1 MEMNITNIGVAISIG
16 GFESDYSKNGSVKF
30 SMDEILIHFKATV
43 EYVKANLIS
52 HYFLF
57 DTDNISDEEL
67 SENAGN
73 YIKYIF
79 NINWE

>member
-1 MEMNITNIGVAISIG
+1 
-16 GFESDYSKNGSVKF
+16 
-30 SMDEILIHFKATV
+30 MDEILIHFKATV

>member
-1 MEMNITNIGVAISIG
+1 MFIDIIKVFIGARAGEVFSILS
-16 GFESDYSKNGSVKF
+16 F
-30 SMDEILIHFKATV
+30 IHFKATI

-73 YIKYIF
+73 YIKHIF
-79 NINWE
+79 K